1 MVQLGTEYKSKSR
14 RKIFGLSF
22 TAFFATLALLV
33 GGGVAV
39 AAVVLT
45 SNVGEAKAEAYQEQP
60 LVISDAHFSKKFYP
74 GAVADLVFT
83 VENDNPFPATLTA
96 IKLKQEPLVSA
107 ICRQHFSG
115 PASTTKEGTVAVSAT
130 VPAGKSLVVTVPK
143 ALKLSDK
150 APGGCSITVEFT
162 VAGTGAGN
170 E

>member
-74 GAVADLVFT
+74 GAVADLIFT

-96 IKLKQEPLVSA
+96 IKLKQAPLVKA
-107 ICRQHFSG
+107 NCKFSG
-115 PASTTKEGTVAVSAT
+115 PASTDKDGTIAVTAT
-130 VPAGKSLVVTVPK
+130 VPPTGSTKVTIQK
-143 ALKLSDK
+143 ALKLSADS
-150 APGGCSITVEFT
+150 PSGCEIKFEFT